1 MFPQKLLLT
10 LKMNP
15 VPDMGP
21 SQATVLKTFP
31 CQKHSTEVKGGS
43 GFGEGSGILI
53 RKDLGDCE
61 TAQQVKALVVKTK
74 GLSLISG
81 IHVVEGENS

>member
-1 MFPQKLLLT
+1 
-10 LKMNP
+10 MNP

-31 CQKHSTEVKGGS
+31 WQKHSTEVK
-43 GFGEGSGILI
+43 GSGILI

-74 GLSLISG
+74 DLSLISG